1 MGRHQQTM
9 GIFEYNEEP
18 SFLDRMH
25 NDQMKRNETSQL
37 NELKREAKN
46 VPAREARRINK
57 MVQDY
62 EKTKP
67 KRGVTPKPDLDKKPS
82 APKQVSHDRNKIRE
96 KDKYLDQ
103 WGPLGWRGFTTQRQ
117 GVIDH

>member
-1 MGRHQQTM
+1 MGEASEQRTM

-25 NDQMKRNETSQL
+25 NDQMSRNETCQL
-37 NELKREAKN
+37 NDLKREAKN

-57 MVQDY
+57 MVENY

-67 KRGVTPKPDLDKKPS
+67 KRGVTPKPDLDKKPT
-82 APKQVSHDRNKIRE
+82 APKQDPGEGQVPGPVGPAGLVRLHDT
-96 KDKYLDQ
+96 DD
-103 WGPLGWRGFTTQRQ
+103 RGT
-117 GVIDH
+117 VD

>member
-1 MGRHQQTM
+1 MGKPEQRTM

-25 NDQMKRNETSQL
+25 NDQMKRNETCQL
-37 NELKREAKN
+37 NDLKREAKN

-57 MVQDY
+57 MVSNY

-67 KRGVTPKPDLDKKPS
+67 KRGVTPKPDLDKKPT
-82 APKQVSHDRNKIRE
+82 APKQVIHDRNKIRE

-103 WGPLGWRGFTTQRQ
+103 WGPWAGEAARHRRQ
-117 GVIDH
+117 GDG